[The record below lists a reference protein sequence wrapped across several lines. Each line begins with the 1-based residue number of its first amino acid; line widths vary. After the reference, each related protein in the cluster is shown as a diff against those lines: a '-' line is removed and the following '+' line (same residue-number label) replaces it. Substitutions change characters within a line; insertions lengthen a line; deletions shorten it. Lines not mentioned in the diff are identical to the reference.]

1 MTDVCLILEG
11 TYPYIS
17 GGVSSW
23 VHNLIKA
30 LPRLRF
36 SILTLM
42 PGTPAYLEPKY
53 EVPDN
58 VVSIQ
63 TIFIHHY
70 DISSHKHGNKTQKA
84 FQTIEQ
90 FYRQMA
96 KRDYS
101 SFPGFF
107 KEVLDSR
114 TRLVSPKELFYSKRT
129 WNLLLELYKGM
140 NINSSFIDFF
150 WTWRFSHL
158 PLLTLLDTPIPPAAV
173 YHTVCTGYAGLLAA
187 LAHFKTNKPFFI
199 TEHGIYTNERRIEI
213 EQSSWIYDP
222 NKSQSVINE
231 MSNPFKVFW
240 TALFDHLGRLT
251 YKYSSEI
258 ITLYEANRKM
268 EIEGG
273 APPDKIKIISNGI
286 DIKRYKLTDREHEE
300 GSPGHVGFVGRV
312 VPIKDVKTFI
322 KSCKIIAGELPGTRF
337 SIAGPVDE
345 DPDYFKECKSQV
357 RLLGLEDC
365 VTFTGRVDVLEL
377 YQELD
382 AVVLTSI
389 SEAQPLVILE
399 ANCCGIPCVATE
411 VGSCR
416 ELLYGRTPEDMKI
429 GQSGYVTPLS
439 DPQATADA
447 VVRLLSNSTL
457 RRQMGQSGR
466 ERVKRYYN
474 IEDLNF
480 IYNAIYQK
488 YIAGE

>member
-1 MTDVCLILEG
+1 MSDVCLILEG
-11 TYPYIS
+11 TYPYIA
-17 GGVSSW
+17 GGVSTW
-23 VHNLIKA
+23 VHHLIKA
-30 LPRLRF
+30 LPHLRF
-36 SILTLM
+36 SLLTIM
-42 PGTPAYLEPKY
+42 PGTPTYLEPRY

-63 TIFIHHY
+63 PLFIHHY
-70 DISSHKHGNKTQKA
+70 RLSSRKRYGKSGQGFA
-84 FQTIEQ
+84 IIEQ
-90 FYRQMA
+90 FYRQIA
-96 KRDYS
+96 DHDYS
-101 SFPGFF
+101 LFPDFF
-107 KEVLDSR
+107 RDVLDPY
-114 TRLVSPKELFYSKRT
+114 TRVVSPRQLFYSRKT

-140 NINSSFIDFF
+140 NIKSSFIDFF

-158 PLLTLLDTPIPPAAV
+158 PLLMLLDAPIPPAAV
-173 YHTVCTGYAGLLAA
+173 YHTVCTGYAGLLAV
-187 LAHFKTNKPFFI
+187 LAHFKTGKPFFI

-222 NKSQSVINE
+222 NKSQAIIDE
-231 MSNPFKVFW
+231 LSNPFKDFW

-258 ITLYEANRKM
+258 ITLFEANQKM

-273 APPDKIKIISNGI
+273 APPDKLKIIPNGI
-286 DIKRYKLTDREHEE
+286 DVKRYSVEGRSELDRA
-300 GSPGHVGFVGRV
+300 PGHVGFVGRV

-322 KSCKIIAGELPGTRF
+322 KACKIIATRFPGTRF

-357 RLLGLEDC
+357 LLLGLDDC
-365 VTFTGRVDVLEL
+365 VTFTGRVDVMEL
-377 YQELD
+377 YRELD

-416 ELLYGRTPEDMKI
+416 ELLYGRTPEDI
-429 GQSGYVTPLS
+429 QLGQSGYVTPLS
-439 DPQATADA
+439 DPPATAEA
-447 VVRLLSNSTL
+447 VINLLENSVL
-457 RRQMGQSGR
+457 RRQMGENGR

-480 IYNAIYQK
+480 IYREIYQH
-488 YIAGE
+488 YISGE

>member
-11 TYPYIS
+11 TYPYIA
-17 GGVSSW
+17 GGVSTW
-23 VHNLIKA
+23 VHHLIKA
-30 LPRLRF
+30 LPHLRF
-36 SILTLM
+36 SLVTIM
-42 PGTPAYLEPKY
+42 PGTPTYLEPKY

-63 TIFIHHY
+63 PLFIHHY
-70 DISSHKHGNKTQKA
+70 RLSSKRRYGRSGRG
-84 FQTIEQ
+84 FRIIEE
-90 FYRQMA
+90 FYRKIA

-101 SFPGFF
+101 LFPGFF
-107 KEVLDSR
+107 RDVLDPG
-114 TRLVSPKELFYSKRT
+114 TRVVSPRQLFYSRKT
-129 WNLLLELYKGM
+129 WRLLLELYRGM
-140 NINSSFIDFF
+140 NIKSSFIDFF

-158 PLLTLLDTPIPPAAV
+158 PLLMLLDVPIPPAAV
-173 YHTVCTGYAGLLAA
+173 YHTICTGYAGLLAV
-187 LAHFKTNKPFFI
+187 LAHFKTGKPFFI

-222 NKSQSVINE
+222 NKSQAVINE
-231 MSNPFKVFW
+231 MSNPFKDFW

-251 YKYSSEI
+251 YKYSTEI
-258 ITLYEANRKM
+258 ITLFEANQKM

-273 APPDKIKIISNGI
+273 APPGKIKIIPNGI
-286 DIKRYKLTDREHEE
+286 DIGRYNITDREQKE
-300 GSPGHVGFVGRV
+300 GVPGHVGFVGRV

-322 KSCKIIAGELPGTRF
+322 KSCKIIADMLPRTRF

-345 DPDYFKECKSQV
+345 DPVYFKECKSQV
-357 RLLGLEDC
+357 VLLGLEDC
-365 VTFTGRVDVLEL
+365 VTFTGRVNVLDL
-377 YQELD
+377 YRELD
-382 AVVLTSI
+382 VVVLTSI

-416 ELLYGRTPEDMKI
+416 ELLYGRTPRDMQI

-447 VVRLLSNSTL
+447 VIQLLTNSAL
-457 RRQMGQSGR
+457 RRQMGLNGR

-480 IYNAIYQK
+480 IYKEIYQK
-488 YIAGE
+488 YRAGV

>member
-11 TYPYIS
+11 TYPYIA

-23 VHNLIKA
+23 VHHLIKA

-36 SILTLM
+36 SLLTIM
-42 PGTPAYLEPKY
+42 PGTPAYIEPKY

-63 TIFIHHY
+63 PLFIHHY
-70 DISSHKHGNKTQKA
+70 QLSSHKRYGKSKQGFA
-84 FQTIEQ
+84 LIEK

-96 KRDYS
+96 NRDYS
-101 SFPGFF
+101 LFPRFF
-107 KEVLDSR
+107 REVLDAK
-114 TRLVSPKELFYSKRT
+114 TRIVSPKQLFYSRET

-140 NINSSFIDFF
+140 NIKSSFIDFF

-158 PLLTLLDTPIPPAAV
+158 PLLTLLDTPIPPASV
-173 YHTVCTGYAGLLAA
+173 YHTVCTGYAGLLAV

-213 EQSSWIYDP
+213 EQSDWIYDP
-222 NKSQSVINE
+222 HKSQAIINE
-231 MSNPFKVFW
+231 MTNPFKDFW

-251 YKYSSEI
+251 YKYSTEI
-258 ITLYEANRKM
+258 ITLFEANQKM

-273 APPDKIKIISNGI
+273 APTDKIRIIPNGI
-286 DIKRYKLTDREHEE
+286 DVSRYQLTERKRQD

-322 KSCKIIAGELPGTRF
+322 KACKIIVDRFTDTRI
-337 SIAGPVDE
+337 SIAGPTDE
-345 DPDYFKECKSQV
+345 DLDYFKECQSQV

-365 VTFTGRVDVLEL
+365 ITFTGRVDVLRL
-377 YQELD
+377 YHELD
-382 AVVLTSI
+382 VVVLTSI

-399 ANCCGIPCVATE
+399 ANCCGVPCVATE

-416 ELLYGRTPEDMKI
+416 ELLYGRTPRDMQL

-447 VVRLLSNSTL
+447 VINILSNPAMS
-457 RRQMGQSGR
+457 RQMGLNGR
-466 ERVKRYYN
+466 ERVKKYYN

-480 IYNAIYQK
+480 IYNEIYNK